1 MYVSSCPALL
11 LLSSLSCVT
20 IAMAPCKQ
28 CGGVRGSF
36 RTCSV
41 TASCPAWPNKIW
53 DRGHSQKTYWFQL
66 QLLEFIF
73 NCCMF
78 CFVYVNVCYV
88 IIESDV
94 CTWVDVRIM
103 DGIRRSD
110 GRDIYYSRIV
120 QTLSLFQIQTS
131 FTFTAEAEPDCWVR
145 RRPRRVILVWL
156 QHRRPELLGG
166 ENAILEER

>member
-1 MYVSSCPALL
+1 M
-11 LLSSLSCVT
+11 
-20 IAMAPCKQ
+20 
-28 CGGVRGSF
+28 F
-36 RTCSV
+36 RSV
-41 TASCPAWPNKIW
+41 AASCPVWPNKIW

-94 CTWVDVRIM
+94 CTWLNVRIM

-131 FTFTAEAEPDCWVR
+131 FTFTAEAEPDCWVEAPTKESDIGVTTTQTAGAAR
-145 RRPRRVILVWL
+145 RGECHSGRKIKRMEKRKKKSTTKPDWNTNNIL
-156 QHRRPELLGG
+156 
-166 ENAILEER
+166 